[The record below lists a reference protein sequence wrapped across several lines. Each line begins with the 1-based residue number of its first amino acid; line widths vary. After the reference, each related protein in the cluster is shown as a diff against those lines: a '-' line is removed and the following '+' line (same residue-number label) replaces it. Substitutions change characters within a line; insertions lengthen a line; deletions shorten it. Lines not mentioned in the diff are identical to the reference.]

1 MYNKEHGKA
10 MPDWISLADWN
21 REIINDLCKYQRPLQ
36 IYASISYGKRKDST
50 RSFKKFEDL
59 EFYPG

>member
-1 MYNKEHGKA
+1 MTFE
-10 MPDWISLADWN
+10 
-21 REIINDLCKYQRPLQ
+21 
-36 IYASISYGKRKDST
+36 IYASINYGKRKELT